1 MKVIIK
7 EPGEPI
13 GHFAEIDNTLEAMQ
27 EIVGGY
33 IETITFPG
41 FVIVCNEEG
50 KLISVGKVRGRKAAI
65 QGLAKKLEELG
76 LPGKNESCFI
86 SHGDCPEDAE
96 TLATIIREK
105 YGVRTVITSYIGA
118 VIGSHSG
125 PGTLALF
132 FLGAHR

>member
-50 KLISVGKVRGRKAAI
+50 KIR
-65 QGLAKKLEELG
+65 G
-76 LPGKNESCFI
+76 LPENFKLPNDTVVG
-86 SHGDCPEDAE
+86 
-96 TLATIIREK
+96 
-105 YGVRTVITSYIGA
+105 TVI
-118 VIGSHSG
+118 VC
-125 PGTLALF
+125 GTDDDEFTDVPICMFGWFEILKRYGNLF
-132 FLGAHR
+132 FGILKR

>member
-50 KLISVGKVRGRKAAI
+50 KLRGLRENFKLANDTVVG
-65 QGLAKKLEELG
+65 
-76 LPGKNESCFI
+76 
-86 SHGDCPEDAE
+86 
-96 TLATIIREK
+96 
-105 YGVRTVITSYIGA
+105 TVIVCGTGDDEFTSAPIGMFEWWE
-118 VIGSHSG
+118 ILKRYGN
-125 PGTLALF
+125 L
-132 FLGAHR
+132 

>member
-50 KLISVGKVRGRKAAI
+50 KLR
-65 QGLAKKLEELG
+65 G
-76 LPGKNESCFI
+76 LPENFKLTNDTVVGMVIVC
-86 SHGDCPEDAE
+86 GTEDDE
-96 TLATIIREK
+96 FTDVPIGMFGWWEILKR
-105 YGVRTVITSYIGA
+105 YGN
-118 VIGSHSG
+118 
-125 PGTLALF
+125 L
-132 FLGAHR
+132 